1 LARRTA
7 SEAAETR
14 ETILR
19 EARRLFTDKGFAD
32 ATLDEVATRSAVTKG
47 AVYHHFAD
55 KHDLF
60 AAVYAQLEGE
70 LDATARAAA
79 LAAVA
84 KSADPREAFLAGC
97 RAYLHFARRPD
108 FTRIGLVDGPSVM
121 GAGLHALDSALGLP
135 TILATVQGFMAIGR
149 IERRPVKPIALMLFG
164 ALNEAAFAL
173 ARREPDFDEDLALD
187 AIARL
192 LDGLAP
198 RESGAASGSAPA
210 PPDPAE
216 PPAPPTPKA
225 GASARGARLRLDE
238 RLVRDGLAE
247 TRAKA
252 QALIRL
258 GRVTV
263 DGAPS
268 LKPGTPVRESAAV
281 ALQGAAERFVS
292 RGGEKLAG
300 ALADL
305 GVDPAGRTCLDV
317 GASTGGFTDCL
328 LQAGARRV
336 VAVDVGHGQLDVRLR
351 SDPRVAVLERSN
363 FRTLPPERVREA
375 AGEPIG
381 LATMDV
387 SFISAALLLPAL
399 AAAAPVADL
408 LVLVKPQFEVGREQ
422 VGKGG
427 VVRDDALR
435 EGAARSVA
443 GAAARLGYELAGQA
457 DSRLAGPKGNR
468 EIFLLLRPSGR

>member
-14 ETILR
+14 EAILR

-32 ATLDEVATRSAVTKG
+32 ATLDEVAARAAVTKG

-60 AAVYAQLEGE
+60 AAVYAQLERE

-79 LAAVA
+79 LAAVS
-84 KSADPREAFLAGC
+84 KSADPRAAFLAGC
-97 RAYLHFARRPD
+97 RAYLEFARRPD
-108 FTRIGLVDGPSVM
+108 FTRIGLVDGPSVL

-149 IERRPVKPIALMLFG
+149 IERRPVKPIALLLFG

-173 ARREPDFDEDLALD
+173 ARREADFDEDLALD
-187 AIARL
+187 AIARI

-198 RESGAASGSAPA
+198 RGTAAPPGGG
-210 PPDPAE
+210 PPDPAD
-216 PPAPPTPKA
+216 PPAPASPRARSPVRA
-225 GASARGARLRLDE
+225 GRCRLDE
-238 RLVRDGLAE
+238 RLVRDGLAD
-247 TRAKA
+247 TRTKA

-263 DGAPS
+263 DGAPIE
-268 LKPGTPVRESAAV
+268 KPGTPVRDSAAV
-281 ALQGAAERFVS
+281 ALAGAAERFVS

-305 GVDPAGRTCLDV
+305 GVAPAGRVCLDV

-336 VAVDVGHGQLDVRLR
+336 VAVDVGRGQLDARLR

-399 AAAAPVADL
+399 AAAAPDADL
-408 LVLVKPQFEVGREQ
+408 LILVKPQFEVGRER

-443 GAAARLGYELAGQA
+443 EAAARLGYALVGQA

-468 EIFLLLRPSGR
+468 EIFLLLHPSGR